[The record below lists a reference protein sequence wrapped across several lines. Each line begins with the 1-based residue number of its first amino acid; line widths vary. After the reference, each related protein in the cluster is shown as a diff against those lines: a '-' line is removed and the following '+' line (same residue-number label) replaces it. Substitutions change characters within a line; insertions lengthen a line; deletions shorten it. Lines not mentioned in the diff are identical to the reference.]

1 MSTVGALWKGMQNF
15 CTEMMNVSQL
25 LPTDNTERCVQRAKL
40 LKCTTRQCLTNSHD
54 TECLCEA
61 LSIEKKR
68 EENSYRGWIWRCAQA
83 CSGSWM
89 RFWLVCCLW
98 VSRSSLRNSH
108 SRIAIW
114 GWAPA
119 ASECL
124 QGPCKPEK
132 QGVLILQQN
141 CVSLLVHISSLGA
154 AEPS

>member
-15 CTEMMNVSQL
+15 CTEMINVSQL
-25 LPTDNTERCVQRAKL
+25 VYIDTLSDECKGLNCWTDSQL
-40 LKCTTRQCLTNSHD
+40 YLTNSHD
-54 TECLCEA
+54 IGCFWGSECWKE
-61 LSIEKKR
+61 R

-132 QGVLILQQN
+132 QGVLILHQK
-141 CVSLLVHISSLGA
+141 CVSLLVQIFSFSA
-154 AEPS
+154 AELS